1 MASFIVLTPQLRNGL
16 PDEDR
21 AVFIRDGFIWL
32 AFIFPVP
39 WLLLQRL
46 WLEAGLVLAATIAVS
61 LIGSYTGHADM
72 AAIITALLSLLVGL
86 EASRWRHAKLERKGF
101 EQRAV
106 VDAANAGDAEIAYF
120 YGDDFVAEQPS
131 EPTAR
136 VDMPAQARGFKPVV
150 GGMVGLVSHRGEN

>member
-1 MASFIVLTPQLRNGL
+1 MASFVVLTPQLRNGL

-21 AVFIRDGFIWL
+21 AVFIRDGFAWL
-32 AFIFPVP
+32 GFIFPVP

-46 WLEAGLVLAATIAVS
+46 WLEAGLVLAATIAIS

-72 AAIITALLSLLVGL
+72 AAVITALLSLLVGL
-86 EASRWRHAKLERKGF
+86 EASRWRYAKLERKGF

-106 VDAANAGDAEIAYF
+106 VEAANTGDAEIAYF
-120 YGDDFVAEQPS
+120 YGNDFVLEPLS
-131 EPTAR
+131 EPTVR
-136 VDMPAQARGFKPVV
+136 VDMLPHTLSSKPAL